1 MVRQARN
8 YMVGA
13 MSGAGLIAAAVVVFV
28 VLVSALVFED
38 LPVAGLGGGGDEPS
52 VSAARPAAAGTAV
65 AGATPAPAPGQA
77 AAGAGPQNWPIA
89 PPPSLSPSTEFQNH
103 SVQCVMTFCH
113 LGFFPEIVA
122 ERNALWPRPFS
133 AF

>member
-38 LPVAGLGGGGDEPS
+38 LPVVGLGGGDEPS
-52 VSAARPAAAGTAV
+52 VSAAKPAAAGTAV
-65 AGATPAPAPGQA
+65 AGATPAPTAGQA
-77 AAGAGPQNWPIA
+77 GAAGAGAAKGGGATGGNGPA
-89 PPPSLSPSTEFQNH
+89 PR
-103 SVQCVMTFCH
+103 
-113 LGFFPEIVA
+113 A
-122 ERNALWPRPFS
+122 
-133 AF
+133 